1 MVTYVNEPGAENRPH
16 FYIESLGCSKNT
28 VDSTGIALLLQ
39 RRGYYPTSS
48 VEEADVLIVNTCG
61 FIATARGESLETLQ
75 NLASDLRPDQKLI
88 AAGCWAQREPEQLFQ
103 WVPDLDAVIG
113 TRSWYAMPEILEILD
128 QRPDERFLYIEE
140 QETILPEQVGAPGYA
155 ISGASAFLKIA
166 DGCSRKCAFCAIP
179 DIKGPNV
186 SRTPEAIL
194 ADARALQSQDILEI
208 NLIAQDTTHYG
219 HDLGEKEALAALLRE
234 LVNAV
239 PKVPWIRVLYAF
251 PGYITPQL
259 VNTMAEQPQI
269 LPYIDLPLQHA
280 DPAVLRRMR
289 RPTDVDW
296 VRDTIQ
302 LLRETLPNV
311 CLRTTFITGFPGE
324 TDKEFET
331 LLQFVKETRFD
342 RVGVFPYSHE
352 PGTPAALLEDDV
364 PEGVK
369 NARLDLLMKTQQRIS
384 LDKNKTFVGKQLE
397 VLLEGAGEGLTVGR
411 SYRDAPEI
419 DGLILIEGEFPLQ
432 QLVQVEITEALV
444 YDLKGQIVE
453 T

>member
-1 MVTYVNEPGAENRPH
+1 
-16 FYIESLGCSKNT
+16 
-28 VDSTGIALLLQ
+28 
-39 RRGYYPTSS
+39 
-48 VEEADVLIVNTCG
+48 
-61 FIATARGESLETLQ
+61 
-75 NLASDLRPDQKLI
+75 
-88 AAGCWAQREPEQLFQ
+88 
-103 WVPDLDAVIG
+103 
-113 TRSWYAMPEILEILD
+113 
-128 QRPDERFLYIEE
+128 
-140 QETILPEQVGAPGYA
+140 
-155 ISGASAFLKIA
+155 
-166 DGCSRKCAFCAIP
+166 
-179 DIKGPNV
+179 
-186 SRTPEAIL
+186 
-194 ADARALQSQDILEI
+194 
-208 NLIAQDTTHYG
+208 
-219 HDLGEKEALAALLRE
+219 
-234 LVNAV
+234 
-239 PKVPWIRVLYAF
+239 
-251 PGYITPQL
+251 
-259 VNTMAEQPQI
+259 MAEQPQI